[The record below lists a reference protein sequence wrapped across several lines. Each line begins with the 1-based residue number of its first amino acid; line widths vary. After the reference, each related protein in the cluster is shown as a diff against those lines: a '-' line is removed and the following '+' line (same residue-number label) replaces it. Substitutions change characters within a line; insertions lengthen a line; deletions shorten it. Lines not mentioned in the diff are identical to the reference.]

1 MKHLLALSVLLGLFL
16 AVTTPAMAG
25 ELITLKD
32 GVTGT
37 ANIIDTTDD
46 SITVSFVREGA
57 SVTLKLKA
65 GQLDP
70 YSFYEIRR
78 DYMEHTAE
86 NHLRLGLFCIKEGM
100 FARARYHVDEAKA
113 IDPAFV
119 EKVKAI
125 PGLKDRIAEKILEHA
140 RRAYDADDMESAER
154 LAIAVLTRFPESP
167 AAVQAEA
174 LVTHMDDKE
183 QVREAKRRA
192 EVMAAA
198 TKAAGEAD
206 QAKAAE
212 RNKLLA
218 PIYDRMDL
226 ARKMR
231 AQGLREKNTS
241 RARKALEA
249 AGAEYEKTLEQIR
262 NLSGT
267 HAEDPAL
274 ISVLAL
280 GDIQI
285 REDAVSC
292 YVSAGSIM
300 IGRGSYPEAEKLARR
315 AIAVDPKSEDA
326 LAFRV
331 TVQTAAALG
340 SRRTGLVR

>member
-1 MKHLLALSVLLGLFL
+1 MKRLLALSVLLGLFL

-37 ANIIDTTDD
+37 VNIIDTTED

-86 NHLRLGLFCIKEGM
+86 NHLRLGLFCVQEGM

-125 PGLKDRIAEKILEHA
+125 PGLMDSIADQVLDHA
-140 RRAYDADDMESAER
+140 QKAYDANDMATAER

-167 AAVQAEA
+167 SAVPAGA
-174 LVTHMDDKE
+174 LLEHMDDKE

-231 AQGLREKNTS
+231 AQGLREKNS
-241 RARKALEA
+241 SNARKALEA
-249 AGAEYEKTLEQIR
+249 AGAEYEKVLAQIR
-262 NLSGT
+262 KLAEAHG
-267 HAEDPAL
+267 EDPAL
-274 ISVLAL
+274 VSVLAL

-300 IGRGSYPEAEKLARR
+300 IGRGSIPAAEKLARR
-315 AIAVDPKSEDA
+315 AIAVDPKSDEA
-326 LAFRV
+326 LSFRA